1 MCILLNENE
10 EEVNKDLFPSSL
22 LITPEYLPSDNK
34 SRKSNYLVDEMLI
47 AIKRGKIS
55 VNDAKDMFEDGSVSM
70 SDNEQLEAA
79 EKIVGHILSV
89 KEYSPSVNNV
99 FVGILR
105 ALYKRN
111 NESATIFGDLFVDII
126 KDDRAIRTLV
136 QAHGKKGN
144 FSRPLELLKL
154 MPKTDWRK
162 EQEKRFASPHRTLND
177 KLKLKPIKFSS
188 VE

>member
-1 MCILLNENE
+1 MEELERTQNSISYRFGRVVTWFPRIVQKMLQNRQRSKIVYFVNEE
-10 EEVNKDLFPSSL
+10 EEVNKRSISL
-22 LITPEYLPSDNK
+22 IILITPEYLPSDNK
-34 SRKSNYLVDEMLI
+34 SGKSNYLVDEMLI

-105 ALYKRN
+105 GCTREITNPQQY
-111 NESATIFGDLFVDII
+111 
-126 KDDRAIRTLV
+126 
-136 QAHGKKGN
+136 
-144 FSRPLELLKL
+144 LETYL
-154 MPKTDWRK
+154 
-162 EQEKRFASPHRTLND
+162 
-177 KLKLKPIKFSS
+177 
-188 VE
+188 